1 MARKKIEESEIFRI
15 LKEAETG
22 IPIKEL
28 SRKYGITEQTFYR
41 WRNKYGGMELS
52 EIKKMKALEQENS
65 NLKRLVAD
73 MALESKHKNVLGKT
87 PLVDQRRREQL
98 IC

>member
-15 LKEAETG
+15 LREAETG

-28 SRKYGITEQTFYR
+28 SRKHGITELTFYR

-52 EIKKMKALEQENS
+52 EIKKMKALEQENT

-73 MALESKHKNVLGKT
+73 MALEIQAIKNVLGKKF
-87 PLVDQRRREQL
+87 
-98 IC
+98 

>member
-15 LKEAETG
+15 LQEAETG

-52 EIKKMKALEQENS
+52 EIKKMKLLEQENS

-73 MALESKHKNVLGKT
+73 MALEIQAIKNVLGKKF
-87 PLVDQRRREQL
+87 
-98 IC
+98 

>member
-1 MARKKIEESEIFRI
+1 MARKKIEESEIFRV

-73 MALESKHKNVLGKT
+73 MALEIQAIKNVLGKKF
-87 PLVDQRRREQL
+87 
-98 IC
+98 

>member
-15 LKEAETG
+15 LREAETG

-52 EIKKMKALEQENS
+52 EIKKMKALEHENT

-73 MALESKHKNVLGKT
+73 MALEIQAIKNVLGKKF
-87 PLVDQRRREQL
+87 
-98 IC
+98 

>member
-1 MARKKIEESEIFRI
+1 MSRKKIEESEIFRI

-22 IPIKEL
+22 ISIKEL
-28 SRKYGITEQTFYR
+28 SRKHGITEQTFYR

-73 MALESKHKNVLGKT
+73 MALEIQAIKNVLGKKF
-87 PLVDQRRREQL
+87 
-98 IC
+98 

>member
-15 LKEAETG
+15 LREAETG

-28 SRKYGITEQTFYR
+28 SRKHGITEQTFYR

-52 EIKKMKALEQENS
+52 EIKKMKALEQENT

-73 MALESKHKNVLGKT
+73 MALEIQAIKNVLGKKF
-87 PLVDQRRREQL
+87 
-98 IC
+98 

>member
-1 MARKKIEESEIFRI
+1 MSRKKIGESEIFRI

-22 IPIKEL
+22 ISIKEL
-28 SRKYGITEQTFYR
+28 SRKHGITEQTFYR

-73 MALESKHKNVLGKT
+73 MALEIQAIKNVLGKKF
-87 PLVDQRRREQL
+87 
-98 IC
+98 

>member
-73 MALESKHKNVLGKT
+73 MALEIQAIKNVLGKKF
-87 PLVDQRRREQL
+87 
-98 IC
+98 

>member
-52 EIKKMKALEQENS
+52 EIKKMKALEQ
-65 NLKRLVAD
+65 D
-73 MALESKHKNVLGKT
+73 
-87 PLVDQRRREQL
+87 
-98 IC
+98 

>member
-1 MARKKIEESEIFRI
+1 MSKKKIEEKTIFQI

-22 IPIKEL
+22 ISIKEL

-41 WRNKYGGMELS
+41 WRNKYGGMELKD
-52 EIKKMKALEQENS
+52 IHLLKALEKENA

-73 MALESKHKNVLGKT
+73 QALEIQAIRNVLGKKF
-87 PLVDQRRREQL
+87 
-98 IC
+98 

>member
-15 LKEAETG
+15 LREAETG
-22 IPIKEL
+22 ISIKEL

-41 WRNKYGGMELS
+41 WRNKYGDMELS
-52 EIKKMKALEQENS
+52 EIKKMKALEQENT

-73 MALESKHKNVLGKT
+73 MALEIQAIKNVLGKKF
-87 PLVDQRRREQL
+87 
-98 IC
+98 

>member
-1 MARKKIEESEIFRI
+1 MARKKIEESEIFHI
-15 LKEAETG
+15 LREAETG

-28 SRKYGITEQTFYR
+28 SRKHGITEQTFYR

-52 EIKKMKALEQENS
+52 EIKKMKALEQENT

-73 MALESKHKNVLGKT
+73 MALEIQAIKNVLGKKF
-87 PLVDQRRREQL
+87 
-98 IC
+98 

>member
-1 MARKKIEESEIFRI
+1 MARNKIEESEIFRI

-73 MALESKHKNVLGKT
+73 MALEIQAIKNVLGKKF
-87 PLVDQRRREQL
+87 
-98 IC
+98 